1 MSNIAKTKKI
11 ATFFSKIKEHWKGN
25 RKKQCGIIGE
35 IGEFSHERKKRG
47 VGVVF
52 QRGVKEKNKIRG

>member
-25 RKKQCGIIGE
+25 GKKQCGLIGE
-35 IGEFSHERKKRG
+35 IGEFSYDG
-47 VGVVF
+47 
-52 QRGVKEKNKIRG
+52 